1 MTVADQIKN
10 LDQKIMQNK
19 AKYDL
24 DRKMAKIFPLSSNNF
39 DKYEYLTDEDLVLR
53 QALLNK
59 QDLKIIH
66 WVQFSIRTKRGR
78 QKRKTLEKTE
88 KY

>member
-24 DRKMAKIFPLSSNNF
+24 DRKMAKIFPLSSNSF

-66 WVQFSIRTKRGR
+66 WVQFSIKD
-78 QKRKTLEKTE
+78 
-88 KY
+88 

>member
-24 DRKMAKIFPLSSNNF
+24 DRKMAEIFPLSSNNF

-66 WVQFSIRTKRGR
+66 WVQFSIKD
-78 QKRKTLEKTE
+78 
-88 KY
+88 

>member
-24 DRKMAKIFPLSSNNF
+24 DRTMAKIFPLSSNNF

-66 WVQFSIRTKRGR
+66 WVQFSIKD
-78 QKRKTLEKTE
+78 
-88 KY
+88 